1 MAGPAPPDYRP
12 EVRDPWTRWQGASGC
27 GLPHVPPPS
36 TLQSDALGIVLAN
49 WPLFLLA
56 ASLGLIVNLISLYII
71 KTSGSTA
78 LKVSSYSAS
87 PGLSGPHFPFQC
99 EHVCMRPSPVG
110 SEHNIHISVNA
121 CPLPAGSERHAWTPG
136 GAVGGD
142 AVQRTCVATGAVW
155 IRHRADRLRLVGP

>member
-1 MAGPAPPDYRP
+1 MHHP
-12 EVRDPWTRWQGASGC
+12 S
-27 GLPHVPPPS
+27 PS
-36 TLQSDALGIVLAN
+36 TLQNDALGIVLAN

-87 PGLSGPHFPFQC
+87 PELSGPHFPFQC
-99 EHVCMRPSPVG
+99 EHVCMRPLPVG

-121 CPLPAGSERHAWTPG
+121 CPLHAGSERHAWTPG
-136 GAVGGD
+136 GAFGGD
-142 AVQRTCVATGAVW
+142 AVQ
-155 IRHRADRLRLVGP
+155 